1 MLLIHIAVASPK
13 MWEIAATGFLE
24 VRSLPVHTYEAMF
37 LLDAAKASVNWDESV
52 AQVHEILTRQNAE
65 IVATR
70 QWDERKLAYPVQ
82 GHRKGIYMLTY
93 FKVDAQALATINHDC
108 RLNDLILRE
117 MVLKIHPKLVEPL
130 IASAMSSTP
139 SVEDE
144 RRSDDEYDDRP
155 RRRRRDEE

>member
-1 MLLIHIAVASPK
+1 M
-13 MWEIAATGFLE
+13 
-24 VRSLPVHTYEAMF
+24 PVHTYEAMF
-37 LLDAAKASVNWDESV
+37 LLDGAKASVNWDESV

-70 QWDERKLAYPVQ
+70 QWDERKLAYPIQ
-82 GHRKGIYMLTY
+82 GHRKGIYLLTY
-93 FKVDAQALATINHDC
+93 FKVDAQALTTINHDC

-117 MVLKIHPKLVEPL
+117 MILKIHPKLVEPL

>member
-1 MLLIHIAVASPK
+1 LS
-13 MWEIAATGFLE
+13 
-24 VRSLPVHTYEAMF
+24 VHTYEAMF
-37 LLDAAKASVNWDESV
+37 LLDGTKASVNWDESV

-70 QWDERKLAYPVQ
+70 QWDDRKLAYAVQ
-82 GHRKGIYMLTY
+82 GHRKGIYLLTY

-108 RLNDLILRE
+108 RLNDTILRE
-117 MVLKIHPKLVEPL
+117 MILKIHPKLVEPL

-144 RRSDDEYDDRP
+144 RRSDDEFDDRP

>member
-1 MLLIHIAVASPK
+1 M
-13 MWEIAATGFLE
+13 
-24 VRSLPVHTYEAMF
+24 PVHTYEAMF

-70 QWDERKLAYPVQ
+70 QWDERKLAYAVQ
-82 GHRKGIYMLTY
+82 GHRKGIYLLTY

>member
-1 MLLIHIAVASPK
+1 M
-13 MWEIAATGFLE
+13 
-24 VRSLPVHTYEAMF
+24 PVHTYEAMF
-37 LLDAAKASVNWDESV
+37 LLDGTKASVNWDESV

-70 QWDERKLAYPVQ
+70 QWDDRKLAYAVQ
-82 GHRKGIYMLTY
+82 GHRKGIYLLTY

-108 RLNDLILRE
+108 RLNDMILRE
-117 MVLKIHPKLVEPL
+117 MILKIHPKLVEPL

-144 RRSDDEYDDRP
+144 RRSDDEFDDRP

>member
-1 MLLIHIAVASPK
+1 
-13 MWEIAATGFLE
+13 
-24 VRSLPVHTYEAMF
+24 MF
-37 LLDAAKASVNWDESV
+37 LLDGTKASVNWDESV

-70 QWDERKLAYPVQ
+70 QWDDRKLAYAVQ
-82 GHRKGIYMLTY
+82 GHRKGIYLLTY

-108 RLNDLILRE
+108 RLNDMILRE
-117 MVLKIHPKLVEPL
+117 MILKIHPKLVEPL

-144 RRSDDEYDDRP
+144 RRSDDEFDDRP

>member
-1 MLLIHIAVASPK
+1 M
-13 MWEIAATGFLE
+13 
-24 VRSLPVHTYEAMF
+24 PVHTYEAMF
-37 LLDAAKASVNWDESV
+37 LLDGAKASVNWDESV

-70 QWDERKLAYPVQ
+70 QWDERKLAYPIQ
-82 GHRKGIYMLTY
+82 GHRKGIYLLTY
-93 FKVDAQALATINHDC
+93 FKVDAQALSAISHDC
-108 RLNDLILRE
+108 RLNDMILRE